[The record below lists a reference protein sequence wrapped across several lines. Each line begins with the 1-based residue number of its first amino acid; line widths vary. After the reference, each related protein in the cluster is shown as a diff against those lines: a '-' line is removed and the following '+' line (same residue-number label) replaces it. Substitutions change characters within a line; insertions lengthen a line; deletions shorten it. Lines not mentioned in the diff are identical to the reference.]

1 MSRED
6 LENREELEIE
16 EQGTGS
22 IPEDVDTVLDEDENV
37 IAGEVPEEVEEESFY
52 ANLAERLDDQ
62 TLARLGSDLVSD
74 YEQDKRS
81 RQEWV
86 DTYIKGLDLLGFKY
100 ESPTRPFLGAAGV
113 THPLL
118 AESATQF
125 QAQAIKELVPSDGPV
140 RTEVI
145 GAQTDEKIDQASR
158 VKDYMNYMLMN
169 KMEEYTPDMDQMLFI
184 LPLTGSTFKKVY
196 FDPVLNRASSK
207 FIKAED
213 LVVPYNASDLS
224 DASRITQIIQT
235 SENDL
240 RKLQVSGF
248 YRDIELPK
256 PVYKQ
261 NKVQE
266 KVYELE
272 GVSANDGR
280 DRGGLYNLIEVH
292 TNLDIPGYEDQDGIK
307 VPYIVTIDE
316 DSRKVLSIYRNYKE
330 NDPMKQRK
338 NFFVHYKFLP
348 GLGFYGFGLI
358 HMIGGLSRTATSALR
373 QLLDAGT
380 LSNLPAGFKSR
391 GLRIRDDAEPLQP
404 GEFRDVDAPGGNI
417 KDQFQFLPFKGPDQT
432 LFQLLNFCVESGR
445 RFASIADMKVS
456 DMNAQSPV
464 GTTMAILER
473 GSKVMSAIHKRCY
486 YAMRQEFKMLS
497 QVFADYLPPEYP
509 YDVVGGNRFIKQ
521 ADFDDRVDVI
531 PVADPDIYS
540 MTQRIQVAQAELQL
554 AQSNPQMHDI
564 HEAYKR
570 MYQALGVKNI
580 SGILKPPPEPPKPLD
595 PAIENTGALQMV
607 LPKAFPQQD
616 HEAHIQAHM
625 AFMTSRM
632 VQVNP
637 QIYGLLQGHLMEH
650 VSLQVKQEILQ
661 MFNQDPRMAELQSTD
676 EESFT
681 IEFDNAVAQRIAQR
695 VQELVA
701 MEQQFNAQQNQ
712 DPLLALKQ
720 RELDLRAMDINRKAQ
735 EEAQKMEFE
744 ANKFS
749 AQQTLAEDK
758 LNLNEELGKKRVE
771 LQEEKLEQE
780 KDRAT
785 EQKR

>member
-16 EQGTGS
+16 DQNTGS
-22 IPEDVDTVLDEDENV
+22 IPEDVDTVLDEEDNV
-37 IAGEVPEEVEEESFY
+37 IAGEVPEEVQEESFY
-52 ANLAERLDDQ
+52 ANLAERLSDQ
-62 TLARLGSDLVSD
+62 ELAKLGSELVAD
-74 YEQDKRS
+74 YDQDKRS

-140 RTEVI
+140 RTEVV

-169 KMEEYTPDMDQMLFI
+169 KMDEYTPDMDQMLFI

-196 FDPVLNRASSK
+196 FDPVMNRACSR

-224 DASRITQIIQT
+224 DASRISQIIQT

-292 TNLDIPGYEDQDGIK
+292 TNLDLPGYEDPDGIK
-307 VPYIVTIDE
+307 VPYIVTVDE
-316 DSRKVLSIYRNYKE
+316 DSRKVLSIYRNYRE
-330 NDPMKQRK
+330 DDPTKQRK

-486 YAMRQEFKMLS
+486 YAMRQEFKMLAR
-497 QVFADYLPPEYP
+497 VFAEYLPPEYP

-554 AQSNPQMHDI
+554 AQSNPAMHDI

-595 PAIENTGALQMV
+595 PAIENTGALQMII
-607 LPKAFPQQD
+607 PKAFPQQD

-661 MFNQDPRMAELQSTD
+661 AFNQDPRMAELQSTD
-676 EESFT
+676 EEAFT

-701 MEQQFNAQQNQ
+701 MEQQFTAQQNQ

-744 ANKFS
+744 TNKFS

-758 LNLNEELGKKRVE
+758 LNLNEELGRKRIE
-771 LQEEKLEQE
+771 LQEDKMEQE
-780 KDRAT
+780 KNYAT

>member
-1 MSRED
+1 MSSED
-6 LENREELEIE
+6 LENIELED
-16 EQGTGS
+16 QNTGS
-22 IPEDVDTVLDEDENV
+22 IPENVDTVLDEDDNV
-37 IAGEVPEEVEEESFY
+37 IAGEAPIEIPQESFFT
-52 ANLAERLDDQ
+52 NLATVLDEQ
-62 TLARLGSDLVSD
+62 TLSKIGSDLVSNYD
-74 YEQDKRS
+74 QDKRS
-81 RQEWV
+81 RQDWV
-86 DTYIKGLDLLGFKY
+86 DSYIKGLDLLGFKY

-140 RTEVI
+140 RTEVV

-169 KMEEYTPDMDQMLFI
+169 KMEEYTPDMDQMLFV

-196 FDPVLNRASSK
+196 FDPVLNRACSR

-213 LVVPYNASDLS
+213 LVVPYNATDLS
-224 DASRITQIIQT
+224 DASRITQIVQT

-248 YRDIELPK
+248 YRDIDLPR

-261 NKVQE
+261 DKVQE
-266 KVYELE
+266 KIYELE

-292 TNLDIPGYEDQDGIK
+292 TNLDIPGYEDPDGIK
-307 VPYIVTIDE
+307 VPYIITIDE
-316 DSRKVLSIYRNYKE
+316 DSRKVLSIYRNYRE
-330 NDPMKQRK
+330 DDSSKQRK

-417 KDQFQFLPFKGPDQT
+417 RDQFQFLPFKGPDQT

-456 DMNAQSPV
+456 DMNAQAPV

-486 YAMRQEFKMLS
+486 YAMRQEFKMLAK
-497 QVFADYLPPEYP
+497 VFADYLPPEYP
-509 YDVVGGNRFIKQ
+509 YDVIGGNRLIKQ
-521 ADFDDRVDVI
+521 QDFDDRVDVI

-554 AQSNPQMHDI
+554 AQSNPAMHDV

-580 SGILKPPPEPPKPLD
+580 SGILKPPPEPPRPLD
-595 PAIENTGALQMV
+595 PAIENTGALQMII
-607 LPKAFPQQD
+607 PKAFPQQD

-650 VSLQVKQEILQ
+650 VSLQVKQDILQ
-661 MFNQDPRMAELQSTD
+661 QFNQDPRMAEMQSVN
-676 EESFT
+676 EEAFT
-681 IEFDNAVAQRIAQR
+681 IEFDNAVAQGIAR
-695 VQELVA
+695 KIQELVA
-701 MEQQFNAQQNQ
+701 MEQQFTAQQNQ

-720 RELDLRAMDINRKAQ
+720 KELDLRAMDIQRKAT

-744 ANKFS
+744 TNKFS
-749 AQQTLAEDK
+749 AQQNLSEDK
-758 LNLNEELGKKRVE
+758 LNLNEELGRKRLE
-771 LQEEKLEQE
+771 LQEEKINKENNNE
-780 KDRAT
+780 N
-785 EQKR
+785 

>member
-22 IPEDVDTVLDEDENV
+22 IPEDVDTVIDEDENV
-37 IAGEVPEEVEEESFY
+37 IAGEVPEEVQEESFY

-196 FDPVLNRASSK
+196 FDPVMNRACSK

-248 YRDIELPK
+248 YRDVELPK

-307 VPYIVTIDE
+307 VPYVVTIDE

-330 NDPMKQRK
+330 NDPMKKQK

-456 DMNAQSPV
+456 DMNSQAPV
-464 GTTMAILER
+464 GTTMALLER

-486 YAMRQEFKMLS
+486 YAMRQEFKMLA

-580 SGILKPPPEPPKPLD
+580 NGILKPPPEPPKPLD

-607 LPKAFPQQD
+607 IPKAFPQQD

-650 VSLQVKQEILQ
+650 ISLQVKQEILQ
-661 MFNQDPRMAELQSTD
+661 AFNQDPRMAELQSTD
-676 EESFT
+676 EEAFT

-744 ANKFS
+744 ENKFS

-758 LNLNEELGKKRVE
+758 LNLNEKLGKKRVE

-785 EQKR
+785 KQER

>member
-6 LENREELEIE
+6 LENREDLEIE

-22 IPEDVDTVLDEDENV
+22 IPEDVDTVVDEDENV

-196 FDPVLNRASSK
+196 FDPVMNRACSK

-307 VPYIVTIDE
+307 VPYVVTIDE
-316 DSRKVLSIYRNYKE
+316 DSRKILSIYRNYKE
-330 NDPMKQRK
+330 NDPMKKQK

-486 YAMRQEFKMLS
+486 YAMRQEFKMLA

-554 AQSNPQMHDI
+554 AQSNPQLHDI
-564 HEAYKR
+564 HEAYKS

-580 SGILKPPPEPPKPLD
+580 IGILKPPPEPPKPLD

-607 LPKAFPQQD
+607 VPKAFPQQD

-650 VSLQVKQEILQ
+650 ISLQVKQEILQ

-676 EESFT
+676 EEAFT

-695 VQELVA
+695 VQELVT
-701 MEQQFNAQQNQ
+701 MEQQFTAQQNQ

-720 RELDLRAMDINRKAQ
+720 KELDLRAMDINRKAQ

-785 EQKR
+785 KQER

>member
-1 MSRED
+1 MSSED
-6 LENREELEIE
+6 LENRELEIE
-16 EQGTGS
+16 DQNTGS
-22 IPEDVDTVLDEDENV
+22 IPEDVDTVLDEEDNV
-37 IAGEVPEEVEEESFY
+37 IAGEVPEEVQEESFY
-52 ANLAERLDDQ
+52 ANLAERLSDQ
-62 TLARLGSDLVSD
+62 ELAKLGSELVAD
-74 YEQDKRS
+74 YDQDKRS

-140 RTEVI
+140 RTEVV

-169 KMEEYTPDMDQMLFI
+169 KMDEYTPDMDQMLFI

-196 FDPVLNRASSK
+196 FDPVMNRACSR

-224 DASRITQIIQT
+224 DASRISQIIQT

-292 TNLDIPGYEDQDGIK
+292 TNLDLPGYEDPDGIK
-307 VPYIVTIDE
+307 VPYIVTVDE
-316 DSRKVLSIYRNYKE
+316 DSRKVLSIYRNYRE
-330 NDPMKQRK
+330 DDPTKQRK

-456 DMNAQSPV
+456 DMNAQAPV

-486 YAMRQEFKMLS
+486 YAMRQEFKMLAR
-497 QVFADYLPPEYP
+497 VFAEYLPPEYP

-554 AQSNPQMHDI
+554 AQSNPAMHDI

-595 PAIENTGALQMV
+595 PAIENTGALQMII
-607 LPKAFPQQD
+607 PKAFPQQD

-661 MFNQDPRMAELQSTD
+661 AFNQDPRMAELQSTD
-676 EESFT
+676 EEAFT

-701 MEQQFNAQQNQ
+701 MEQQFTAQQNQ

-744 ANKFS
+744 TNKFS

-758 LNLNEELGKKRVE
+758 LNLNEELGRKRIE
-771 LQEEKLEQE
+771 LQEDKMEQE

>member
-1 MSRED
+1 MSSED
-6 LENREELEIE
+6 LENTQIDIE
-16 EQGTGS
+16 ENIGTL
-22 IPEDVDTVLDEDENV
+22 PQDVGTVLDEEDNI
-37 IAGEVPEEVEEESFY
+37 IAGEPPIEIPQESFFT
-52 ANLAERLDDQ
+52 NLATVLDEQ
-62 TLARLGSDLVSD
+62 TLSKIGSDLVSNYD
-74 YEQDKRS
+74 QDKRS
-81 RQEWV
+81 RQDWV
-86 DTYIKGLDLLGFKY
+86 DSYIKGLDLLGFKY

-140 RTEVI
+140 RTEVV

-169 KMEEYTPDMDQMLFI
+169 KMEEYTPDMDQMLFV

-196 FDPVLNRASSK
+196 FDPVLNRACSR

-213 LVVPYNASDLS
+213 LVVPYNATDLS
-224 DASRITQIIQT
+224 DASRITQIVQT

-248 YRDIELPK
+248 YRDIDLPR

-261 NKVQE
+261 DKVQE
-266 KVYELE
+266 KIYELE

-292 TNLDIPGYEDQDGIK
+292 TNLDIPGYEDPDGIK
-307 VPYIVTIDE
+307 VPYIITIDE
-316 DSRKVLSIYRNYKE
+316 DSRKVLSIYRNYRE
-330 NDPMKQRK
+330 DDSSKQRK
-338 NFFVHYKFLP
+338 NYFVHYKFLP

-417 KDQFQFLPFKGPDQT
+417 RDQFQFLPFKGPDQT

-456 DMNAQSPV
+456 DMNAQAPV

-486 YAMRQEFKMLS
+486 YAMRQEFKMLAK
-497 QVFADYLPPEYP
+497 VFADYLPPEYP
-509 YDVVGGNRFIKQ
+509 YDVIGGNRLIKQ
-521 ADFDDRVDVI
+521 QDFDDRVDVI

-554 AQSNPQMHDI
+554 AQSNPAMHDV

-580 SGILKPPPEPPKPLD
+580 SGILKPPPEPPRPLD
-595 PAIENTGALQMV
+595 PAIENTGALQMII
-607 LPKAFPQQD
+607 PKAFPQQD

-650 VSLQVKQEILQ
+650 VSLQVKQDILQ
-661 MFNQDPRMAELQSTD
+661 QFNQDPRMAEMQSVN
-676 EESFT
+676 EEAFT
-681 IEFDNAVAQRIAQR
+681 IEFDNAVAQGIAR
-695 VQELVA
+695 KIQELVA
-701 MEQQFNAQQNQ
+701 MEQQFTAQQNQ

-720 RELDLRAMDINRKAQ
+720 KELDLRAMDIQRKAT

-744 ANKFS
+744 TNKFS
-749 AQQTLAEDK
+749 AQQNLSEDK
-758 LNLNEELGKKRVE
+758 LNLNEELGRKRLE
-771 LQEEKLEQE
+771 LQEEKINKENNNE
-780 KDRAT
+780 N
-785 EQKR
+785 

>member
-1 MSRED
+1 MSGED
-6 LENREELEIE
+6 LENRELEIE
-16 EQGTGS
+16 DQNTGS
-22 IPEDVDTVLDEDENV
+22 IPEDVDTVLDEEDNV
-37 IAGEVPEEVEEESFY
+37 IAGEVPEEVQEESFY
-52 ANLAERLDDQ
+52 ANLAERLSDQ
-62 TLARLGSDLVSD
+62 ELAKLGSELVAD
-74 YEQDKRS
+74 YDQDKRS

-140 RTEVI
+140 RTEVV

-169 KMEEYTPDMDQMLFI
+169 KMDEYTPDMDQMLFI

-196 FDPVLNRASSK
+196 FDPVMNRACSR

-224 DASRITQIIQT
+224 DASRISQIIQT

-292 TNLDIPGYEDQDGIK
+292 TNLDLPGYEDPDGIK
-307 VPYIVTIDE
+307 VPYIVTVDE
-316 DSRKVLSIYRNYKE
+316 DSRKVLSIYRNYRE
-330 NDPMKQRK
+330 DDPTKQRK

-456 DMNAQSPV
+456 DMNAQAPV

-486 YAMRQEFKMLS
+486 YAMRQEFKMLAR
-497 QVFADYLPPEYP
+497 VFAEYLPPEYP

-554 AQSNPQMHDI
+554 AQSNPAMHDI

-580 SGILKPPPEPPKPLD
+580 NGILKPPPEPPKPLD
-595 PAIENTGALQMV
+595 PAIENTGALQMII
-607 LPKAFPQQD
+607 PKAFPQQD

-661 MFNQDPRMAELQSTD
+661 AFNQDPRMAELQSTD
-676 EESFT
+676 EEAFT

-701 MEQQFNAQQNQ
+701 MEQQFTAQQNQ

-744 ANKFS
+744 TNKFS

-758 LNLNEELGKKRVE
+758 LNLNEELGRKRIE
-771 LQEEKLEQE
+771 LQEDKIEQE

>member
-1 MSRED
+1 MSGED
-6 LENREELEIE
+6 LENRELEIE
-16 EQGTGS
+16 DQNTGS
-22 IPEDVDTVLDEDENV
+22 IPEDVDTVLDEEDNV
-37 IAGEVPEEVEEESFY
+37 IAGEVPEEVQEESFY
-52 ANLAERLDDQ
+52 TNLAERLSDQ
-62 TLARLGSDLVSD
+62 ELAKLGSELVSD

-86 DTYIKGLDLLGFKY
+86 DSYVKGLDLLGFKY

-140 RTEVI
+140 RTEVV
-145 GAQTDEKIDQASR
+145 GVQTDEKIDQASR

-196 FDPVLNRASSK
+196 FDPVMNRACAK

-224 DASRITQIIQT
+224 DANRISQIIQT

-292 TNLDIPGYEDQDGIK
+292 TNLDLPGYEDPDGIK
-307 VPYIVTIDE
+307 VPYIVTVDE
-316 DSRKVLSIYRNYKE
+316 DSRKVLSIYRNYKQ
-330 NDPMKQRK
+330 NDPAKQRK

-417 KDQFQFLPFKGPDQT
+417 RDQFQFLPFKGPDQT

-456 DMNAQSPV
+456 DMNAQAPV

-486 YAMRQEFKMLS
+486 YAMRQEFKMLA

-554 AQSNPQMHDI
+554 AQSNPAMHDV

-580 SGILKPPPEPPKPLD
+580 NGILKPPPEPPKPLD
-595 PAIENTGALQMV
+595 PAIENTGALQMII
-607 LPKAFPQQD
+607 PKAFPQQD

-661 MFNQDPRMAELQSTD
+661 AFNQDPRMAELQSTD
-676 EESFT
+676 EEAFT

-695 VQELVA
+695 IQELVA
-701 MEQQFNAQQNQ
+701 MEQQFTAQQNQ

-720 RELDLRAMDINRKAQ
+720 KELDLRAMDINRKAQ

-744 ANKFS
+744 TNKFS

-758 LNLNEELGKKRVE
+758 LNLNEELGRKRIE
-771 LQEEKLEQE
+771 LQEDKMEQE
-780 KDRAT
+780 KNRAT

>member
-1 MSRED
+1 MSGESF
-6 LENREELEIE
+6 ENTDLEIE
-16 EQGTGS
+16 QETGS
-22 IPEDVDTVLDEDENV
+22 LPEDVGTVLDEDENV
-37 IAGEVPEEVEEESFY
+37 IAGEDLPEVAEESFY
-52 ANLAERLDDQ
+52 TNLATILDDQ
-62 TLARLGSDLVSD
+62 TLSKIGSDLVSD

-86 DTYIKGLDLLGFKY
+86 DSYVKGLDLLGFKY
-100 ESPTRPFLGAAGV
+100 ESPSRPFLGAAGV

-125 QAQAIKELVPSDGPV
+125 QAQAIKELLPSDGPV

-145 GAQTDEKIDQASR
+145 GAQTDQKVDQASR
-158 VKDYMNYMLMN
+158 VKDYMNYMIMN

-196 FDPVLNRASSK
+196 FDPVMNRACAK

-213 LVVPYNASDLS
+213 LVVPYNATDLS
-224 DASRITQIIQT
+224 DASRISQIVQT

-248 YRDIELPK
+248 YRDIDLPR

-261 NKVQE
+261 DKVQE
-266 KVYELE
+266 KIYELE

-280 DRGGLYNLIEVH
+280 DRGGLYNLVEVH
-292 TNLDIPGYEDQDGIK
+292 TNLDIPGYEDPDGIK
-307 VPYIVTIDE
+307 VPYIVTVDE
-316 DSRKVLSIYRNYKE
+316 DSRKILSIYRNYKE
-330 NDPMKQRK
+330 NDPQKKPKQY
-338 NFFVHYKFLP
+338 FVHYKFLP

-486 YAMRQEFKMLS
+486 YAMRQEFKMLAS
-497 QVFADYLPPEYP
+497 VFADYLPPEYP

-521 ADFDDRVDVI
+521 EDFDDRIDVI

-554 AQSNPQMHDI
+554 AQSNPAMHDV

-580 SGILKPPPEPPKPLD
+580 NGILKPPPEPPKPLD
-595 PAIENTGALQMV
+595 PAIENTGALQMII
-607 LPKAFPQQD
+607 PKAFPQQD

-637 QIYGLLQGHLMEH
+637 QIYGLLQGHIMEH
-650 VSLQVKQEILQ
+650 VSLQSKQEVLQ
-661 MFNQDPRMAELQSTD
+661 QFNQNPAMVEMQTAD
-676 EESFT
+676 EEAFT
-681 IEFDNAVAQRIAQR
+681 IEFDNAVAKRIAQR
-695 VQELVA
+695 IQELVA
-701 MEQQFNAQQNQ
+701 MEQQFTAQQNK

-720 RELDLRAMDINRKAQ
+720 KELDLRAMDIQRKAT
-735 EEAQKMEFE
+735 EEAQKMDFE
-744 ANKFS
+744 TNKFS

-758 LNLNEELGKKRVE
+758 LNLNEELGRKRIE
-771 LQEEKLEQE
+771 LQEEKMEQE
-780 KDRAT
+780 NNNDSER
-785 EQKR
+785 

>member
-16 EQGTGS
+16 DQNTGS
-22 IPEDVDTVLDEDENV
+22 IPEDVDTVIDEDENV
-37 IAGEVPEEVEEESFY
+37 IAGEVPEEVQEESFY

-196 FDPVLNRASSK
+196 FDPVMNRACSK

-240 RKLQVSGF
+240 KKLQVSGF
-248 YRDIELPK
+248 YRDVELPK

-307 VPYIVTIDE
+307 VPYVVTIDE
-316 DSRKVLSIYRNYKE
+316 DSRKILSIYRNYKE
-330 NDPMKQRK
+330 TDPMKKQK
-338 NFFVHYKFLP
+338 NFFMHYKFLP

-380 LSNLPAGFKSR
+380 LSNLPAGFKQR
-391 GLRIRDDAEPLQP
+391 VIRIRDDAQAIQP

-417 KDQFQFLPFKGPDQT
+417 RDSFMMLPFKEPSQT
-432 LFQLLNFCVESGR
+432 LLQLMGVVVSAGQ
-445 RFASIADMKVS
+445 RFASIADLQVG
-456 DMNAQSPV
+456 DGNQQAAV
-464 GTTMAILER
+464 GTTVALLER
-473 GSKVMSAIHKRCY
+473 GSRTMSAIHKRIY
-486 YAMRQEFKMLS
+486 SALKNEFRLMAR
-497 QVFADYLPPEYP
+497 VFKLYLPQEYP
-509 YDVVGGNRFIKQ
+509 YDVVGGQRMIKQ
-521 ADFDDRVDVI
+521 QDFDDRVDI
-531 PVADPDIYS
+531 LPVADPNIFS
-540 MTQRIQVAQAELQL
+540 QTQRISLAQTELQL
-554 AQSNPQMHDI
+554 STSNPGI
-564 HEAYKR
+564 HNQYAVYR
-570 MYQALGVKNI
+570 NMYEALGVKDI
-580 SGILKPPPEPPKPLD
+580 DKILIRPQPPQPKD
-595 PAIENTGALQMV
+595 PALEHIDALAGKPFQ
-607 LPKAFPQQD
+607 AFPGQD
-616 HEAHIQAHM
+616 HRAHM
-625 AFMTSRM
+625 TAHLNFMATNIARNNPAVMASLEKNIFEHISLM
-632 VQVNP
+632 AQEQV
-637 QIYGLLQGHLMEH
+637 E
-650 VSLQVKQEILQ
+650 VE
-661 MFNQDPRMAELQSTD
+661 FREELQ
-676 EESFT
+676 
-681 IEFDNAVAQRIAQR
+681 Q
-695 VQELVA
+695 L
-701 MEQQFNAQQNQ
+701 QQMQMGMQQN
-712 DPLLALKQ
+712 PH
-720 RELDLRAMDINRKAQ
+720 MPQ
-735 EEAQKMEFE
+735 EMQM
-744 ANKFS
+744 
-749 AQQTLAEDK
+749 
-758 LNLNEELGKKRVE
+758 
-771 LQEEKLEQE
+771 
-780 KDRAT
+780 
-785 EQKR
+785 

>member
-1 MSRED
+1 MSS
-6 LENREELEIE
+6 EEFDLEIE
-16 EQGTGS
+16 SPETGS
-22 IPEDVDTVLDEDENV
+22 IPEQVDTVVDEDENV
-37 IAGEVPEEVEEESFY
+37 IAGEALPEVQQESFY
-52 ANLAERLDDQ
+52 DNLADKIDERE
-62 TLARLGSDLVSD
+62 LAKIGQQLVSD

-81 RQEWV
+81 RQEWI
-86 DTYIKGLDLLGFKY
+86 DSYIKGLDLLGFKY
-100 ESPTRPFLGAAGV
+100 ESPARPFLGAAGV

-125 QAQAIKELVPSDGPV
+125 QAQAIKELLPADGPV
-140 RTEVI
+140 RTEVV
-145 GAQTDEKIDQASR
+145 GAQTDEKVDQAGR
-158 VKDYMNYMLMN
+158 VKDFMNYMIMN
-169 KMEEYTPDMDQMLFI
+169 KMNEYTPDMDQMLFI

-196 FDPVLNRASSK
+196 FDPVLDRASSK

-213 LVVPYNASDLS
+213 LVVNYNATDLS
-224 DASRITQIIQT
+224 DAQRITQIVQT

-248 YRDIELPK
+248 YRDIDLPK

-261 NKVQE
+261 DKVQE

-280 DRGGLYNLIEVH
+280 DNGGNYNLIEVH
-292 TNLDIPGYEDQDGIK
+292 TNLDLPGYEDENGIK
-307 VPYIVTIDE
+307 IPYVVTIDE
-316 DSRKVLSIYRNYKE
+316 DSGQVLSIYRNYKE
-330 NDPMKQRK
+330 NDPLKTRK
-338 NFFVHYKFLP
+338 DYFVHYKFLP

-358 HMIGGLSRTATSALR
+358 HMIGGLSRTATTALR

-417 KDQFQFLPFKGPDQT
+417 KDQFQFLPFKGPDAT

-486 YAMRQEFKMLS
+486 YAMKQEFKLLATI
-497 QVFADYLPPEYP
+497 FADYLPPEYP

-554 AQSNPQMHDI
+554 AQSAPQMHDL

-595 PAIENTGALQMV
+595 PALENTAALQMV
-607 LPKAFPQQD
+607 IPKAFPQQD
-616 HEAHIQAHM
+616 HNAHINAHM

-632 VQVNP
+632 VQINP

-650 VSLQVKQEILQ
+650 VSLQVKQEVLQ
-661 MFNQDPRMAELQSTD
+661 AFNQDPNMAQMQQSN
-676 EESFT
+676 EEAFA

-695 VQELVA
+695 IQELVA
-701 MEQQFNAQQNQ
+701 LEQQFSAQQNQ

-720 RELDLRAMDINRKAQ
+720 RELDLRAMDIQRKAQ
-735 EEAQKMEFE
+735 EEAEKMDFE

-749 AQQTLAEDK
+749 AQQTLQEDK
-758 LNLNEELGKKRVE
+758 LNLNEELGKKRLE
-771 LQEEKLEQE
+771 LQEEKLKKEQ
-780 KDRAT
+780 DRAPKQ
-785 EQKR
+785 ER

>member
-6 LENREELEIE
+6 LENRELEIE
-16 EQGTGS
+16 DQNTGS
-22 IPEDVDTVLDEDENV
+22 IPEDVDTVLDEEDNV
-37 IAGEVPEEVEEESFY
+37 IAGEVPEEVQEESFY
-52 ANLAERLDDQ
+52 ANLAERLSDQ
-62 TLARLGSDLVSD
+62 ELAKLGSELVAD
-74 YEQDKRS
+74 YDQDKRS

-86 DTYIKGLDLLGFKY
+86 DTYIQGLDLLGFKY

-125 QAQAIKELVPSDGPV
+125 QAQAVKELVPSDGPV
-140 RTEVI
+140 RTEVV

-169 KMEEYTPDMDQMLFI
+169 KMDEYTPDMDQMLFI

-196 FDPVLNRASSK
+196 FDPVMNRACSR

-224 DASRITQIIQT
+224 DASRISQIIQT

-292 TNLDIPGYEDQDGIK
+292 TNLDLPGYEDPDGIK
-307 VPYIVTIDE
+307 VPYIVTVDE
-316 DSRKVLSIYRNYKE
+316 DSRKVLSIYRNYRE
-330 NDPMKQRK
+330 DDPTKQRK

-456 DMNAQSPV
+456 DMNTQAPV

-486 YAMRQEFKMLS
+486 YAMRQEFKMLARI
-497 QVFADYLPPEYP
+497 FAEYLPPEYP

-521 ADFDDRVDVI
+521 SDFDDRVDVI

-540 MTQRIQVAQAELQL
+540 MTQRIQIAQAELQL
-554 AQSNPQMHDI
+554 AQSNPAMHDI

-580 SGILKPPPEPPKPLD
+580 NGILKPPPEPPKPLD
-595 PAIENTGALQMV
+595 PAIENTGALQMII
-607 LPKAFPQQD
+607 PKAFPQQD

-661 MFNQDPRMAELQSTD
+661 AFNQDPRMAELQSTN
-676 EESFT
+676 EEAFT

-701 MEQQFNAQQNQ
+701 MEQQFTAQQNQ

-744 ANKFS
+744 TNKFS
-749 AQQTLAEDK
+749 AQQNLAEDK
-758 LNLNEELGKKRVE
+758 LNLNEELGRKRVE
-771 LQEEKLEQE
+771 LQEDKIEQG
-780 KDRAT
+780 KDRAN